1 MWTER
6 PSLNV
11 MNKEINEDEL
21 TMLCK
26 YVEVLS
32 VNNTCDFLVKRS
44 VLLQVDTNARL
55 QCLPTD
61 GLTKSLSV
69 LLN

>member
-6 PSLNV
+6 PSLSV
-11 MNKEINEDEL
+11 MNKEMNEDEL

-32 VNNTCDFLVKRS
+32 VNNTCGFW
-44 VLLQVDTNARL
+44 
-55 QCLPTD
+55 
-61 GLTKSLSV
+61 
-69 LLN
+69 